1 MRFGTLFRGTLLAVI
16 IGWIVY
22 TVALAGWSYFAT
34 TELVEKTLH
43 EASTRY
49 RGSMAAGS
57 QSDALASYVRTSI
70 VLAAYRDGL
79 SLRAGDVVVSTI
91 PGGLSATVHW
101 SYPAISY
108 QGSDLFVIPMSVKRS
123 LVMGP

>member
-1 MRFGTLFRGTLLAVI
+1 MRFGTLVRGILLAAL
-16 IGWIVY
+16 IGWIGY

-49 RGSMAAGS
+49 RGSMAAGPS
-57 QSDALASYVRTSI
+57 TDALVSYVRNSI
-70 VLAAYRDGL
+70 MLAAYRDGL
-79 SLRAGDVVVSTI
+79 SLRAGDVEVSPI

-101 SYPAISY
+101 SHPAISY
-108 QGSDLFVIPMSVKRS
+108 QGNDLFVDIS
-123 LVMGP
+123 